1 VTADALG
8 RAVGEPSLTALDRLC
23 SLPASRFADQ
33 VWSRQAWLSRAADL
47 PGAGEVFSVQAVDE
61 LLSRRGLRT
70 PFVRVAKDGRVVAPA
85 RFTGSGGAGAT
96 VGDQVRDDAVLGL
109 LADGSTVVLQGLHR
123 TWPPVGSLAADLAAQ
138 LGHPV
143 QVNAYVT
150 PPQSQGFAPHYDT
163 HDVFV
168 LQVHGRK
175 RWVVH
180 APVLPDALPDEP
192 WEQRRSLVQA
202 RADEPPLLDVV
213 LEPGDCL
220 YLPRGF
226 VHAASALG
234 GTTVH
239 LTFGIHPTTERDV
252 ARTLLDSLGSQ
263 VGRASLPAGWD
274 PTGPGA
280 TDVLAGVR
288 DRLVRG
294 LQQVD
299 LVTAAQALHDARS
312 ARQRPEPVSP
322 VAQASAAAVVT
333 PTTVVRLRRH
343 LGQRVEP
350 DAAGGCVLV
359 LADRRLAVS
368 PEELPAVRR
377 LLEGETCRV
386 SDLPGDAA
394 GLVARL
400 LREGVLVPDPATA
413 ASG

>member
-1 VTADALG
+1 
-8 RAVGEPSLTALDRLC
+8 VGGASPTALDRLC
-23 SLPASRFADQ
+23 SLPARRFADQ

-47 PGAGEVFSVQAVDE
+47 PDPVGGVFSLHAVDE

-70 PFVRVAKDGRVVAPA
+70 PFVRVAKDGRVVPPA

-96 VGDQVRDDAVLGL
+96 VADQVRDDALLAL

-123 TWPPVGSLAADLAAQ
+123 TWPPVGSLAADLAAE
-138 LGHPV
+138 LGHSV

-150 PPQSQGFAPHYDT
+150 PPQSQGFAAHYDT

-202 RADEPPLLDVV
+202 RAEESPLIDVV

-239 LTFGIHPTTERDV
+239 LTFGVHPTTERDV
-252 ARTLLDSLGSQ
+252 ARTLLDVLGSQ
-263 VGRASLPAGWD
+263 AGRASLPAGWD
-274 PTGPGA
+274 PAGPGA
-280 TDVLAGVR
+280 TGVLAAVR
-288 DRLVRG
+288 DRLVHS

-299 LVTAAQALHDARS
+299 LVAAAHALHDARS
-312 ARQRPEPVSP
+312 ARQRPEPVAP
-322 VAQASAAAVVT
+322 VAQASTAAAVR

-343 LGQRVEP
+343 LGHRVEP
-350 DAAGGCVLV
+350 DTAGGEVLV
-359 LADRRLAVS
+359 LADRRLAVA
-368 PEELPAVRR
+368 PDELAALRR
-377 LLEGETCRV
+377 LLGGGPCRV
-386 SDLPGDAA
+386 SDLRGDAA
-394 GLVARL
+394 ELVARL
-400 LREGVLVPDPATA
+400 LREGVLVPVGTDGPA
-413 ASG
+413 